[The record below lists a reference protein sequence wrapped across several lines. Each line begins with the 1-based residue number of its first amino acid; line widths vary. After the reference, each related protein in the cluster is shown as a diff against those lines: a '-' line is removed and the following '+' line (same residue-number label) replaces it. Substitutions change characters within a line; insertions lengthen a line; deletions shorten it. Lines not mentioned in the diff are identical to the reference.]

1 MRDDE
6 AAFDRE
12 IAPLLEQVRAICK
25 QRGMSYALIVGF
37 SADQFAEIASVGVA
51 DGWPLAQVGQ
61 VLARGPTVRVVGGK
75 ARTDGE

>member
-12 IAPLLEQVRAICK
+12 IAPLLEQVRAIC
-25 QRGMSYALIVGF
+25 QRRGMPYALIVGF
-37 SADQFAEIASVGVA
+37 DDGFAEIVSVNMA
-51 DGWPLAQVGQ
+51 DPWPLAQIGQ